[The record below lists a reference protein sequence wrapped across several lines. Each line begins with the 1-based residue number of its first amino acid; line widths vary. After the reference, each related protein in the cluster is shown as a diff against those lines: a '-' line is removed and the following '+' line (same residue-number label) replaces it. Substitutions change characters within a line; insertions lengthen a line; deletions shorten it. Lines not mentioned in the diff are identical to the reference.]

1 MQSLGFNGGPTMNV
15 HKQNKTGGPGNQR
28 KARAEQARESRPFRL
43 VCDSGQQTQA
53 SQHSGKRSS
62 IPTRECEKYELETL
76 DVWPW
81 LLPATREAFDIPTWG
96 SRALLPRLPRA
107 AACVSKEPSPP
118 YNVGAS
124 PSFLAGGRS
133 WASALLSGLAA
144 GAHACHS
151 IQCPSTEQ
159 SQRHKQ
165 YFSVFQHR
173 KGVSAPLRMHA
184 SRHVAS
190 AAGQDVEL
198 SFALGFPYPALS
210 CLRLRILQPV
220 AGI

>member
-81 LLPATREAFDIPTWG
+81 LCQPQGKPLTFPHGQSCPTAEAATCCSLRVQRAQPTIQCGRIPQLPGWRQILGFG
-96 SRALLPRLPRA
+96 
-107 AACVSKEPSPP
+107 
-118 YNVGAS
+118 
-124 PSFLAGGRS
+124 
-133 WASALLSGLAA
+133 SALWTGCRRA
-144 GAHACHS
+144 
-151 IQCPSTEQ
+151 
-159 SQRHKQ
+159 
-165 YFSVFQHR
+165 
-173 KGVSAPLRMHA
+173 RM
-184 SRHVAS
+184 
-190 AAGQDVEL
+190 
-198 SFALGFPYPALS
+198 P
-210 CLRLRILQPV
+210 
-220 AGI
+220 